1 MLSIIVSVEEDPE
14 KKFSFKYNID
24 GFILLNF
31 LVNLILFIS
40 AQTEGVKDLVIEE
53 LLQATTATC

>member
-1 MLSIIVSVEEDPE
+1 MLSVIVSIEKDPE
-14 KKFSFKYNID
+14 KRFLLKYDID

-31 LVNLILFIS
+31 LVNLELFTS
-40 AQTEGVKDLVIEE
+40 AQTEEVEYFAIEE